1 LFARSAYKIFKKVLK
16 IARNACIIKTVKE
29 MNQTE
34 EIKMKYDLKKIM
46 NDAWHMMRANY
57 VGGVYQISL
66 SQALH
71 FAWEVARRD
80 LRKAECV
87 KEIISSGKY
96 DYIVK
101 EENPMNR
108 FDLVKKAF
116 NALRAEG
123 EERRAAFRNGMMSK
137 AGLDEYLAIEN
148 SAEHSVLTALQSS
161 CRKSTSRPVWNDSW
175 PYALGLLPEEEF

>member
-1 LFARSAYKIFKKVLK
+1 MK
-16 IARNACIIKTVKE
+16 
-29 MNQTE
+29 
-34 EIKMKYDLKKIM
+34 KYDLKKIM
-46 NDAWHMMRANY
+46 KDAWHMMRANY

-87 KEIISSGKY
+87 KEIVSSGKY

-101 EENPMNR
+101 EENLANR

-123 EERRAAFRNGMMSK
+123 EKRRAAFRSGMMSK
-137 AGLDEYLAIEN
+137 IELDEYQAIEN
-148 SAEHSVLTALQSS
+148 SAEHSVLAALKNS
-161 CRKSTSRPVWNDSW
+161 CRESTSCPVWNDSW

>member
-1 LFARSAYKIFKKVLK
+1 MK
-16 IARNACIIKTVKE
+16 
-29 MNQTE
+29 
-34 EIKMKYDLKKIM
+34 KYDLKKIM
-46 NDAWHMMRANY
+46 KDAWHMMRANY

-66 SQALH
+66 SQALR

-80 LRKAECV
+80 LRKAERM

-101 EENPMNR
+101 EENLTNR

-116 NALRAEG
+116 NALRVEG
-123 EERRAAFRNGMMSK
+123 EKCRAAFRNGKMSK

-148 SAEHSVLTALQSS
+148 SAEHSVLAALKSS
-161 CRKSTSRPVWNDSW
+161 CKESTSRPVWNDSW
-175 PYALGLLPEEEF
+175 PYTLGLLPEEKF

>member
-1 LFARSAYKIFKKVLK
+1 
-16 IARNACIIKTVKE
+16 
-29 MNQTE
+29 
-34 EIKMKYDLKKIM
+34 MKYDLKKIM

-80 LRKAECV
+80 LRKAEYM
-87 KEIISSGKY
+87 KKIISSGKY
-96 DYIVK
+96 DYIAK

-108 FDLVKKAF
+108 YDLVKKAF

-123 EERRAAFRNGMMSK
+123 EKRRAAFRNGMMSK

-148 SAEHSVLTALQSS
+148 SAEHSVLVALKSS
-161 CRKSTSRPVWNDSW
+161 CRESISCPVWNESW
-175 PYALGLLPEEEF
+175 PYALGLLPEEQF

>member
-1 LFARSAYKIFKKVLK
+1 MK
-16 IARNACIIKTVKE
+16 
-29 MNQTE
+29 
-34 EIKMKYDLKKIM
+34 KYDLKKIM
-46 NDAWHMMRANY
+46 KDAWHMMRANY

-96 DYIVK
+96 DYIAK
-101 EENPMNR
+101 EENLMNR

-123 EERRAAFRNGMMSK
+123 ENRRAAFRNGMMSR

-148 SAEHSVLTALQSS
+148 SAEHSVLVALKNS
-161 CRKSTSRPVWNDSW
+161 CRENTSRLVWNDSW
-175 PYALGLLPEEEF
+175 AYALGLLPEEEF

>member
-1 LFARSAYKIFKKVLK
+1 
-16 IARNACIIKTVKE
+16 
-29 MNQTE
+29 
-34 EIKMKYDLKKIM
+34 MKYDLKKIM

-96 DYIVK
+96 DYIAK
-101 EENPMNR
+101 EENLMNR

-123 EERRAAFRNGMMSK
+123 EKCRAAFRNGMMSK
-137 AGLDEYLAIEN
+137 VGLDEYLAIEN

>member
-1 LFARSAYKIFKKVLK
+1 MK
-16 IARNACIIKTVKE
+16 
-29 MNQTE
+29 
-34 EIKMKYDLKKIM
+34 KYDLKKIM
-46 NDAWHMMRANY
+46 KDAWHMMRANY

-101 EENPMNR
+101 EDNLMNR

-123 EERRAAFRNGMMSK
+123 EKRRAAFRNGMMSK

-148 SAEHSVLTALQSS
+148 SAEHSVLVALKNS
-161 CRKSTSRPVWNDSW
+161 CRESTRRPVWNDSW
-175 PYALGLLPEEEF
+175 PDTIGLLPEEQF

>member
-1 LFARSAYKIFKKVLK
+1 MK
-16 IARNACIIKTVKE
+16 
-29 MNQTE
+29 
-34 EIKMKYDLKKIM
+34 KYDLKKIM
-46 NDAWHMMRANY
+46 KDAWHMMRANY

-80 LRKAECV
+80 LRKSECV

-101 EENPMNR
+101 EENLTNR

-123 EERRAAFRNGMMSK
+123 EKRRAAFRNGTMSK

-148 SAEHSVLTALQSS
+148 SAEHSVLVALKNS
-161 CRKSTSRPVWNDSW
+161 CRENTNRHVWNDSW
-175 PYALGLLPEEEF
+175 PYALGLLPEEQF

>member
-1 LFARSAYKIFKKVLK
+1 
-16 IARNACIIKTVKE
+16 
-29 MNQTE
+29 
-34 EIKMKYDLKKIM
+34 MKYDLKKIM
-46 NDAWHMMRANY
+46 NNAWHMMRANY
-57 VGGVYQISL
+57 VGGVYQVSL

-80 LRKAECV
+80 FRKAECV

-96 DYIVK
+96 NYIAK

-108 FDLVKKAF
+108 FDLVKRLLTPCV
-116 NALRAEG
+116 LRAKS
-123 EERRAAFRNGMMSK
+123 AALLFRNGTMSK
-137 AGLDEYLAIEN
+137 AGLDEYLAIES